1 MFLKLFILCLFLLT
15 GCAPSQTVHWGGWS
29 GWSEWKPTEKS
40 ETRNLKITSEPLNCE
55 IFINDRLAG
64 STPLDATLPYTILQ
78 SEREQKKYQTTHSN
92 WSLEWLLL
100 GKGDKPGTSKVI
112 DSEKEVRNSLKS
124 VTYKIVVKREGYRP
138 SSKLVS
144 LSDSYAHFIL
154 KEKLCLFFNS
164 IRVENKFE
172 LSVAQKIHDSLFGK
186 KYAKDINPKEIQ
198 PILEAEKH
206 FKELF
211 NFSTKKDGCDALN
224 SELIIRNEHTDLN
237 ITILDN
243 KGGSVAKTSSR
254 FKTSFERDEFL
265 SDLKKEIDKETYKIY
280 RSLCE
285 E

>member
-1 MFLKLFILCLFLLT
+1 MFFKTAILSLLLLT
-15 GCAPSQTVHWGGWS
+15 GCVSQTVHWGAWS

-112 DSEKEVRNSLKS
+112 DSEKEIHNTLKS
-124 VTYKIVVKREGYRP
+124 MTHKVVVKREGYRP
-138 SSKLVS
+138 ASKFVS
-144 LSDSYAHFIL
+144 QNDSFAHFIL
-154 KEKLCLFFNS
+154 KEKLCLFFNN
-164 IRVENKFE
+164 IKVEDESK
-172 LSVAQKIHDSLFGK
+172 LSVTQKIYDAIFKK
-186 KYAKDINPKEIQ
+186 KYEKAIKPEDLQNM
-198 PILEAEKH
+198 LESDKH

-211 NFSTKKDGCDALN
+211 IFSGKKGGCNWLN
-224 SELIIRNEHTDLN
+224 SELIIRDDYTVLSV
-237 ITILDN
+237 TVLDG
-243 KGGSVAKTSSR
+243 KGSSIVEASSR
-254 FKTSFERDEFL
+254 FKTGFERDGFL
-265 SDLKKEIDKETYKIY
+265 SDLKKEIDKEAYKIY
-280 RSLCE
+280 RTLCE